1 MYLPNKRA
9 HTLVRGIISQ
19 PALTKS
25 TAPMGMPVNKY
36 LMKDLINACQ
46 YTQYHHLYQINLHLM

>member
-9 HTLVRGIISQ
+9 HTLVRGIIFQ

-36 LMKDLINACQ
+36 LMKDLMHVSILSIII
-46 YTQYHHLYQINLHLM
+46 YIK